1 MTDPKTI
8 KMSNLQDNEFTLV
21 SLIEPS
27 IGSKKRTIK
36 LKMDGIKGWVSV
48 GIAFKALVENANYKF
63 DQSNHGT
70 VQISYDGYSWSNDA
84 AVN

>member
-1 MTDPKTI
+1 MTDPKSL
-8 KMSNLQDNEFTLV
+8 KMPNLPDNEYTLLA
-21 SLIEPS
+21 LIEPC
-27 IGSKKRTIK
+27 IGSKKRSIK

-48 GIAFKALVENANYKF
+48 GIAFRAQVEHSNYKF
-63 DQSNHGT
+63 DQTNHGT